1 MKKTKFDTF
10 VDNFSSKVEEGYF
23 RVFDE
28 YDSTQNFADIISND
42 LSVLETLYDDEVNN
56 EDITDY
62 LCSLIDDFSNDVIY
76 MKNPVLSCFVLR
88 YIEKID
94 IDAIVLDIDAIFSEL

>member
-76 MKNPVLSCFVLR
+76 LKNPVLSCFVLR

>member
-28 YDSTQNFADIISND
+28 YDSTQNFAEVISDD
-42 LSVLETLYDDEVNN
+42 LSVLETLYDGKVNKADN
-56 EDITDY
+56 DDIADY
-62 LCSLIDDFSNDVIY
+62 LNSLIDDFSNDAVY

-88 YIEKID
+88 YIDKID
-94 IDAIVLDIDAIFSEL
+94 VDAIVQEL

>member
-62 LCSLIDDFSNDVIY
+62 LCSLIDDFSNDAIY

-94 IDAIVLDIDAIFSEL
+94 IDAIVLDIDTIFSEL